1 MIVTVA
7 LIFIKIILFIV
18 LNISSTNGQTTPT
31 STTSTTTTTVNVV
44 FPHPGI
50 PNDVEI
56 SEEEYKAFTGFTG
69 DIDYD
74 SDNSSHH
81 NFYGKDNLFKWNYGI
96 IPYEFHRSK
105 SFDQEYRNRITDA
118 IEKINSNLI
127 GCVLFR

>member
-1 MIVTVA
+1 M
-7 LIFIKIILFIV
+7 KIILFNI
-18 LNISSTNGQTTPT
+18 LIISSTIGQTTT
-31 STTSTTTTTVNVV
+31 TTTTSTTTTTVNVV

-50 PNDVEI
+50 QNDVEI
-56 SEEEYKAFTGFTG
+56 SEEQYNTFTG

-74 SDNSSHH
+74 DSAH

-96 IPYEFHRSK
+96 IPYEFERSK
-105 SFDQEYRNRITDA
+105 SFDQEYQNRITDA